1 MQLVFRVGAAVAA
14 VIMVSACEDPGKV
27 VRVPVS
33 ATAAAS
39 TTPATP
45 TTSTSAPTDEQ
56 RLAMGKLAEGMR
68 IAEVL
73 ALPTDI
79 DPAYRRHGNSS
90 VLHSARLKVSAGH
103 HNAIAAVAD
112 RHGLITGFVSERS
125 NGGSGTADTDWLT
138 HGVMRFRDAATA
150 TAAAADFAVAATEER
165 GLLQSGDWT
174 LATLP
179 GSPSTRLVL
188 LEDRGRL
195 TGMGFTPQGEF
206 VVFTKVRAG
215 GRPDIERTIIKALE
229 QQRPLLDSF
238 TPTPERELA
247 TLPYDPDAIFELSV
261 GDNSSG
267 RGAYRQHGALLFAE
281 DQQAAV
287 SLYREVGVDAMA
299 NKGTTVYRTRDAAGA
314 ARLAAA
320 TSAAIAAAWTKS
332 VAPAPADVP
341 GATCLTDGNSNAN
354 AWVCVV
360 TGGRYVA
367 EVWGKTQDETHAAAR
382 EQQRVLAAAK

>member
-1 MQLVFRVGAAVAA
+1 MQLVFRVGAVLAA

-39 TTPATP
+39 TTAATP
-45 TTSTSAPTDEQ
+45 TTSTIAQTDDQ

-79 DPAYRRHGNSS
+79 DPAYRRHGNSN

-165 GLLQSGDWT
+165 GLLQSGEWT
-174 LATLP
+174 PATVP

-195 TGMGFTPQGEF
+195 TGMGFTPQGGF

-215 GRPDIERTIIKALE
+215 GRPDIERTITKALE

-247 TLPYDPDAIFELSV
+247 TLPYDPDGIFELSV

-287 SLYREVGVDAMA
+287 ALYREVGVVAMA
-299 NKGTTVYRTRDAAGA
+299 NKGTTVYRTGDAAGA

>member
-1 MQLVFRVGAAVAA
+1 M
-14 VIMVSACEDPGKV
+14 
-27 VRVPVS
+27 
-33 ATAAAS
+33 
-39 TTPATP
+39 
-45 TTSTSAPTDEQ
+45 
-56 RLAMGKLAEGMR
+56 
-68 IAEVL
+68 
-73 ALPTDI
+73 
-79 DPAYRRHGNSS
+79 
-90 VLHSARLKVSAGH
+90 
-103 HNAIAAVAD
+103 
-112 RHGLITGFVSERS
+112 
-125 NGGSGTADTDWLT
+125 
-138 HGVMRFRDAATA
+138 
-150 TAAAADFAVAATEER
+150 
-165 GLLQSGDWT
+165 
-174 LATLP
+174 
-179 GSPSTRLVL
+179 
-188 LEDRGRL
+188 
-195 TGMGFTPQGEF
+195 
-206 VVFTKVRAG
+206 
-215 GRPDIERTIIKALE
+215 ERTIVKALE

-299 NKGTTVYRTRDAAGA
+299 NKATTVYRTRDDAGA

-320 TSAAIAAAWTKS
+320 TSAAIAAAWTES
-332 VAPAPADVP
+332 VAPAPTDVP

>member
-1 MQLVFRVGAAVAA
+1 MQLVFRVGAVLAA

-33 ATAAAS
+33 ATVAAS
-39 TTPATP
+39 TTTP
-45 TTSTSAPTDEQ
+45 TTSTSAQTDEQ
-56 RLAMGKLAEGMR
+56 QLAMGKLAEGMR

-112 RHGLITGFVSERS
+112 RHRLITGFVSERS

-165 GLLQSGDWT
+165 GLLQSGEWTPAT
-174 LATLP
+174 LA
-179 GSPSTRLVL
+179 GSPATRLVL

-215 GRPDIERTIIKALE
+215 GRPDIERTITKALE

-287 SLYREVGVDAMA
+287 SLYREVGVVAMA
-299 NKGTTVYRTRDAAGA
+299 NKGTTVYRTGDAAGA

-341 GATCLTDGNSNAN
+341 GAACLTDGNSNAN